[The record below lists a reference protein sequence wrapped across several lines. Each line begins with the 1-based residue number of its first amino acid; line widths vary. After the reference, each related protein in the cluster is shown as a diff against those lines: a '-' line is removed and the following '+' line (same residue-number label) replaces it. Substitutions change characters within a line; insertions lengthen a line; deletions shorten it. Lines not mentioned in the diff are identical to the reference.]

1 MPMATGAPKD
11 LRLLALAGGV
21 WLALACGHTDP
32 FTTSPPVTQQP
43 FDPAPPIRL
52 TYNAGADRFASWLP
66 DGSGILYSAQQVD
79 RPDHDLCLAMLPPD
93 GGTQTRLICD
103 FTRLGRD
110 TTNAIESAVL
120 SPAGQLAFF
129 KSRSD
134 VGDPRPT
141 VSAVAVGTSLDPV
154 TAQEVQRI
162 PYTLPGELPV
172 SGISALRWQT
182 EDRLLY
188 VGGLV
193 TQRVPCENCPILD
206 TIRTGYKITQ
216 LDLGVPGSLPA
227 PVPGTDFASG
237 LALSGA
243 DEILYT
249 LSGDS
254 RVYRRSLSTG
264 GTGIAFDFGA
274 AGVARDL
281 DVAGGRLAAVV
292 GGRVHF
298 SVDPE
303 LGPIQWD
310 SGGVLHVVD
319 LATGE
324 DHTLDPGRRLFRRPA
339 LSPGGD
345 RLVAEGSELI
355 IVPVAE
361 AVIDTTV
368 SKATDLFLLAV
379 P

>member
-1 MPMATGAPKD
+1 MPMVTGSPKD
-11 LRLLALAGGV
+11 LRRLALAAGAG
-21 WLALACGHTDP
+21 LALACGHTDP
-32 FTTSPPVTQQP
+32 FTTSAPSTDQP
-43 FDPAPPIRL
+43 FDPAPPVRL

-66 DGSGILYSAQQVD
+66 DGSGILYSAQQLG
-79 RPDHDLCLAMLPPD
+79 RRDHDLCLAQLPPD
-93 GGTQTRLICD
+93 GGTQSRLVCD
-103 FTRLGRD
+103 FTRLGGD
-110 TTNAIESAVL
+110 TTNTIESAVA

-129 KSRSD
+129 KARGD
-134 VGDPRPT
+134 IGDPRPT
-141 VSAVAVGTSLDPV
+141 VASLAVGSGLDAVSAV
-154 TAQEVQRI
+154 EVQRI

-172 SGISALRWQT
+172 TGVSALRWQGS
-182 EDRLLY
+182 DRLLY

-193 TQRVPCENCPILD
+193 TQRVPCQNCPILD
-206 TIRTGYKITQ
+206 TIRTGYKIAS
-216 LDLGVPGSLPA
+216 LDLSQPGSAPV

-237 LALSGA
+237 LALGGG

-254 RVYRRSLSTG
+254 RVYRQSLSTG
-264 GTGIAFDFGA
+264 GTAVAFDFGA
-274 AGVARDL
+274 AGVARDI

-303 LGPIQWD
+303 LGPVQWD

-319 LATGE
+319 LATG
-324 DHTLDPGRRLFRRPA
+324 DDRTLDPGRRLFRRPA
-339 LSPGGD
+339 LSPAGD
-345 RLVAEGSELI
+345 RLVAEGSDLI
-355 IVPVAE
+355 IVPLGE

-368 SKATDLFLLAV
+368 SKDTDLFLVSV